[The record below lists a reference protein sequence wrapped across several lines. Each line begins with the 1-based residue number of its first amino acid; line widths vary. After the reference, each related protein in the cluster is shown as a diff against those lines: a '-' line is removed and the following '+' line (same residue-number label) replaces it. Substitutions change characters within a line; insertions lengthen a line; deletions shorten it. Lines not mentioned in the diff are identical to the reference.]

1 MSTES
6 AVSAPSIPRSTATS
20 IMLAAL
26 SGYVLANLL
35 CLAVASITLRAGAS
49 EQFPPLAPTTFGV
62 HVVLAAIAGSVTW
75 SVVRRHARDPHR
87 VLSVLMPAVVLIS
100 LGVDSA
106 LGVTQALPGTTW
118 AGVVG
123 VMVMH
128 LVTMG
133 SVVVANQY
141 FSPVQRLVRIS

>member
-1 MSTES
+1 M
-6 AVSAPSIPRSTATS
+6 
-20 IMLAAL
+20 
-26 SGYVLANLL
+26 VL
-35 CLAVASITLRAGAS
+35 V
-49 EQFPPLAPTTFGV
+49 
-62 HVVLAAIAGSVTW
+62 
-75 SVVRRHARDPHR
+75 
-87 VLSVLMPAVVLIS
+87 S